1 MAASR
6 CSINVSCFN
15 FSARNASI
23 SCSGRVNSCDPGE
36 VRMEARAAFARRMGT
51 GTLTGI
57 TGRTVSRKNQA
68 GWEICVTKSWLHWC
82 GLQGQRR
89 EVGRKVLRDA
99 QDAQESLTYQENA

>member
-1 MAASR
+1 
-6 CSINVSCFN
+6 
-15 FSARNASI
+15 
-23 SCSGRVNSCDPGE
+23 
-36 VRMEARAAFARRMGT
+36 MEARAAFARRMGT

-89 EVGRKVLRDA
+89 EVGRKVLRDV
-99 QDAQESLTYQENA
+99 QESLTYQENA